1 MKKRILCLAMSLLMT
16 VSIFAGC
23 GKAGEQAQV
32 SGGSKSSGTAV
43 QSSVQDNT
51 AEPVTIKLFV
61 NSPEYADAMNAYIA
75 EYKNVKPNV
84 TINLETIQSDYPTML
99 KAKINSG
106 DMPDVFASTAGGE
119 IKAYAEYSADLTD
132 QPLAKAM
139 TDEVRANMSYD
150 GRVYGFP
157 IKANTFGM
165 IYNKEIFEKNG
176 ITVPRT
182 LTELSAA
189 CEKLKAAGVQPFTTG
204 YKEWWVFKHAF
215 MHFFDAAQ
223 PNDVGGLVNK
233 FIAGEAKFKDYLAIN
248 DNFFKFVDISV
259 QYGDAKPLETDLSA
273 EIAAFATGKAAM
285 IVGQGPWVEAD
296 IVKINPDIKIGFT
309 GYPTT
314 EDPKDAFLT
323 AGADQATRIYK
334 DSKVLQDVLD
344 LYNWL
349 FTSDYGKKWF
359 SEVAKVIPPIKEAPM
374 PDMQITNELKTYLA
388 SNKAGDLYINYSL
401 DSFHQKF
408 GEIMQGYIAK
418 TYTKD
423 KAIQEIET
431 VWPQL
436 GAAK

>member
-1 MKKRILCLAMSLLMT
+1 M
-16 VSIFAGC
+16 
-23 GKAGEQAQV
+23 
-32 SGGSKSSGTAV
+32 
-43 QSSVQDNT
+43 
-51 AEPVTIKLFV
+51 
-61 NSPEYADAMNAYIA
+61 
-75 EYKNVKPNV
+75 
-84 TINLETIQSDYPTML
+84 
-99 KAKINSG
+99 
-106 DMPDVFASTAGGE
+106 
-119 IKAYAEYSADLTD
+119 
-132 QPLAKAM
+132 
-139 TDEVRANMSYD
+139 
-150 GRVYGFP
+150 
-157 IKANTFGM
+157 
-165 IYNKEIFEKNG
+165 
-176 ITVPRT
+176 
-182 LTELSAA
+182 
-189 CEKLKAAGVQPFTTG
+189 
-204 YKEWWVFKHAF
+204 
-215 MHFFDAAQ
+215 
-223 PNDVGGLVNK
+223 
-233 FIAGEAKFKDYLAIN
+233 
-248 DNFFKFVDISV
+248 
-259 QYGDAKPLETDLSA
+259 
-273 EIAAFATGKAAM
+273 
-285 IVGQGPWVEAD
+285 
-296 IVKINPDIKIGFT
+296 KINPDIKIGFT